1 MGVRGQDCGRVAGGD
16 RVRAISIGG
25 LLRRLWIPLLLV
37 VVLSV
42 SGLVVTR
49 LHKVF
54 GSQDLNANAGAGIK
68 IVQFNPKVVKY
79 EIDGP
84 PGSVANI
91 NYWDAD
97 ANTHQVNN
105 APLPW
110 SYTISTTLPAVSA
123 NIMAQTDAG
132 YIGCRITVDGELREH
147 RTSDGHNAQTFC
159 RVKSACPAQATMRRE
174 ATVRSGASTQPILRA
189 QQLNR
194 TAL

>member
-1 MGVRGQDCGRVAGGD
+1 M
-16 RVRAISIGG
+16 SMSG
-25 LLRRLWIPLLLV
+25 LLRRWWIPLLLV
-37 VVLSV
+37 IVLAV
-42 SGLVVTR
+42 SGLVVSR

-54 GSQDLNANAGAGIK
+54 GSQDLNANSGAGIK

-97 ANTHQVNN
+97 ANTHQVNG
-105 APLPW
+105 ASLPW

-132 YIGCRITVDGELREH
+132 QIGCRITVDGVLREH
-147 RTSDGHNAQTFC
+147 QSANGHNAQTFC
-159 RVKSACPAQATMRRE
+159 LVKSA
-174 ATVRSGASTQPILRA
+174 
-189 QQLNR
+189 
-194 TAL
+194 